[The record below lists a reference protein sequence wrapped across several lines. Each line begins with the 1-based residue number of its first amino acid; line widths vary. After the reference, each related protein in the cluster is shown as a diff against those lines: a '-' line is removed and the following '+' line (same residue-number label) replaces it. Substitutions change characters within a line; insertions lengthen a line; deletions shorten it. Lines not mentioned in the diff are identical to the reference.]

1 MRPPRRQDPV
11 RIRNRIGRLALL
23 LGVPGLAIGAA
34 IATTTPAFAVGTWC
48 ETNGDYCIGGPDTSG
63 LAAITVSHPGRTITF
78 NAVPGGFE
86 GNPIGTLKTNDNTC
100 LQALAGA
107 GVYYNSCNADG
118 TIWAQH
124 REDSTHIIYINRLLT
139 QQTSHD
145 QDLAG
150 ACHQLNWQIDAF
162 TLGFKPGWCQR
173 WQ

>member
-1 MRPPRRQDPV
+1 
-11 RIRNRIGRLALL
+11 
-23 LGVPGLAIGAA
+23 
-34 IATTTPAFAVGTWC
+34 
-48 ETNGDYCIGGPDTSG
+48 
-63 LAAITVSHPGRTITF
+63 
-78 NAVPGGFE
+78 
-86 GNPIGTLKTNDNTC
+86 
-100 LQALAGA
+100 
-107 GVYYNSCNADG
+107 VYYNSCNADG

-139 QQTSHD
+139 QQTNHD